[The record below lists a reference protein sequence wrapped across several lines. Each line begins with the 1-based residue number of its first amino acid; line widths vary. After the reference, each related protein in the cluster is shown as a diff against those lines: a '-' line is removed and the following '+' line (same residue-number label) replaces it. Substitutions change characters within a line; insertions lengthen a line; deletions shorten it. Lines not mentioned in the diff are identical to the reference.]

1 MNDFKKRNKFGAGEK
16 GDRRGGNAGKRDFN
30 KSHFGGSRNSGME
43 LFQATCAGCGKTCE
57 VPFRP
62 NGKKPVYCR
71 ECFDRNNGGSTRPER
86 PERSERFERP
96 SYRQEQPHVSSGSEL
111 QEIKRNIDA
120 LHAKMDAVIKKL
132 G

>member
-16 GDRRGGNAGKRDFN
+16 GDRRGGNSGKKDFN
-30 KSHFGGSRNSGME
+30 RSHFGGSRGSGIE

-86 PERSERFERP
+86 SERFDRP
-96 SYRQEQPHVSSGSEL
+96 SGGNEL

-120 LHAKMDAVIKKL
+120 LHAKLDVVIKKL